1 MVMTVIV
8 NTNGDPK
15 SSITSIRPIQ
25 HTEAGATDDVVN
37 EVIEAVLA
45 STSRFTITAKVDMQ
59 LCLSMNKL

>member
-1 MVMTVIV
+1 MTVIV

-37 EVIEAVLA
+37 DVIEAVPV
-45 STSRFTITAKVDMQ
+45 STARFTITAKVDMQ
-59 LCLSMNKL
+59 LCLGVNKL

>member
-8 NTNGDPK
+8 NTNGDSK
-15 SSITSIRPIQ
+15 SSMTSIGPIQ